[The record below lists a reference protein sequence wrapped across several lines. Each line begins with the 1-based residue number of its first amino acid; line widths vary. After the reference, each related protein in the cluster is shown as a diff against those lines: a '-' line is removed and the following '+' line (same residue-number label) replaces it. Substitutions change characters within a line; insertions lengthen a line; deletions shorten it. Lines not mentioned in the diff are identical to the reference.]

1 MEIIYSP
8 RAVEDLKYWKKS
20 GDKITQKK
28 IGKLLDAIA
37 EDPYNGIGKPEPLK
51 YNLSGAWSRRINKE
65 HRLVYEI
72 NEDNQIIILN
82 VLSLKG
88 HY

>member
-1 MEIIYSP
+1 MEVIFAP
-8 RAVEDLKYWKKS
+8 KALEDLKYWKKS
-20 GDKITQKK
+20 GNKIIQKK
-28 IGKLLDAIA
+28 IQELLLAIQ
-37 EDPYNGIGKPEPLK
+37 ENPFEGIGKPEQLRH
-51 YNLSGAWSRRINKE
+51 NLSGLWSRRINQE

-72 NEDNQIIILN
+72 NERNEIIILD